1 MGNVIE
7 KQKRRTKLI
16 KAVLSVYGGMT
27 VVQFEELF
35 GNKDEETI
43 IRFLNIVCA
52 ERSQGVEV

>member
-1 MGNVIE
+1 MGTVIE
-7 KQKRRTKLI
+7 SQKRRTKLI
-16 KAVLSVYGGMT
+16 KAVLSVCGGMT
-27 VVQFEELF
+27 VAKFEELF

>member
-27 VVQFEELF
+27 VAKFEELF

-43 IRFLNIVCA
+43 IRYLNIVCA